1 MPRRS
6 LKIDFSEVENIRFK
20 CINYCG
26 KCCFYQAPVLT
37 TADINRILKFL
48 ESKSDEEY
56 ENFILAWTAY
66 PGFDKLNN
74 ENFKRYKE
82 SLKYF
87 WIPFQMEE
95 AEEGILICNYIIR
108 SMPSTGRCV
117 FLNPINK
124 TCFIYPV
131 RPATCRF
138 YPFSIKINEA
148 NTYKI
153 IIAFKNCP
161 GIGIGKPINKEEIK
175 ETLQRSLDETQRD
188 FTIYKKYIQDKGIK
202 RIERE
207 RIKKIK
213 DIDAALM
220 EFERSWFEQYYL
232 GKKSDVKYGEKMF
245 IEPFAE
251 LGLIPPHPIIVSYN
265 NILKINKALS

>member
-188 FTIYKKYIQDKGIK
+188 FTIYKKYIQ
-202 RIERE
+202 
-207 RIKKIK
+207 
-213 DIDAALM
+213 L
-220 EFERSWFEQYYL
+220 S
-232 GKKSDVKYGEKMF
+232 
-245 IEPFAE
+245 
-251 LGLIPPHPIIVSYN
+251 LIHI
-265 NILKINKALS
+265 